1 MSAFFGIDVG
11 TNSVKGIS
19 VDESGRILTS
29 SSKSIPMETPK
40 PGWAQQNPEIWWDAV
55 CIVLGDLV
63 AQEGGPP
70 SAISV
75 SGQMHSLVAVDSS
88 GEVVYPAILWCDQRT
103 ESQCAKVTGLLGG
116 EKRVIQSFGN
126 PVLTGF
132 TLPKI
137 LWLAEKEP
145 ERFKKIKKWMLPKDY
160 IVMKLTGRV
169 VTDYSDASGTSMLD
183 IEGEFDEEIPEIIG
197 IDPGSNPEL
206 VGSGAIV
213 GTVSSPSLSEL
224 EGVPVVNGGADNAS
238 SAYGCGVEK
247 TGDAMISIGTSGT
260 VVALTKQGIPD
271 KSGGIHLFR
280 HVTGR
285 DFYHMAVILSAT
297 NSLNWFKDRFGNDLS
312 FDSLEDMVR
321 QTPSGSNGVIFL
333 PYLNGERTPH
343 RDPNARGTLFGF
355 SSFHSR
361 GDVFRSIY
369 EGVAFALREGAE
381 LIESLGSEIDNVR
394 IVGGGSRSETWCQ
407 IVADNLGKTIWLP
420 EVDEGAA
427 YGSARLAAEALAI
440 DSSSW
445 IRMKKEFRPN
455 GDVRAVYDNV
465 FSIYKELYS
474 KIRDSYKKISKLQ
487 ESITK

>member
-1 MSAFFGIDVG
+1 MGTFFGIDVG

-19 VDESGRILTS
+19 VDKSGRILTS
-29 SSKSIPMETPK
+29 SSNPIPMETPK
-40 PGWAQQNPEIWWDAV
+40 PGWSQQHPEIWWDAV
-55 CIVLGDLV
+55 CIALRELV
-63 AQEGGPP
+63 AKGGGPP

-75 SGQMHSLVAVDSS
+75 SGQMHSLVAVDAE
-88 GEVVYPAILWCDQRT
+88 GKVVYPAILWCDQRT
-103 ESQCAKVTGLLGG
+103 ESQCAKVTDLLGG
-116 EKRVIQSFGN
+116 EEKVIGSFGN

-137 LWLAEKEP
+137 LWLAESEP

-169 VTDYSDASGTSMLD
+169 VTDFSDASGTSMLD
-183 IEGEFDEEIPEIIG
+183 IEGEFDERIPEIIG
-197 IDPGSNPEL
+197 IDPRSYPEL
-206 VGSGAIV
+206 VGSGTIV

-224 EGVPVVNGGADNAS
+224 EGIPVVNGGADNAS

-247 TGDAMISIGTSGT
+247 IGDAMISIGTSGT
-260 VVALTKQGIPD
+260 VVALTKRGIPD
-271 KSGGIHLFR
+271 RSGGIHLFR

-312 FDSLEDMVR
+312 FESLEEMVK
-321 QTPSGSNGVIFL
+321 QTPAGSDGVVFL

-343 RDPNARGTLFGF
+343 RDPSARGTLFGF

-369 EGVAFALREGAE
+369 EGVGFALREGAE
-381 LIESLGSEIDNVR
+381 LIESLGSEMNNVR

-427 YGSARLAAEALAI
+427 YGSARLAAEALGI
-440 DSSSW
+440 GTSSW

-465 FSIYKELYS
+465 FSIYKELYP